1 MHSNSLFN
9 MKILVV
15 GGKGTIGKTVA
26 NRLKEKHE
34 VIVAGRNSGEI
45 NVDITDNDSI
55 KKMYNKI
62 GKIDAVVC
70 CAGAAKW
77 AAFEDMTEE
86 DFYIGIKSKMM
97 GQINLVRFGK
107 EYLNSGGSFT
117 LTTGI
122 LAEDPVY
129 KTTNAAMVNGSIHG
143 FVLAVSQE
151 LKNGLRINVVAP
163 GLVEDSAKKYGAFF
177 PGHKPVPMDKVAN
190 GFIRS
195 IEGKRTGEII
205 RIYE

>member
-1 MHSNSLFN
+1 

-15 GGKGTIGKTVA
+15 GGNGTIGKTVV

-34 VIVAGRNSGEI
+34 IIVAGRKSGDI
-45 NVDITDNDSI
+45 QVDISDIDSI
-55 KKMYNKI
+55 KNMYKETD
-62 GKIDAVVC
+62 KLDAVVC

-77 AAFEDMTEE
+77 AAFNEMTED

-97 GQINLVRFGK
+97 GQVNLVRIGK
-107 EYLNSGGSFT
+107 DYLNDGGSIT

-129 KTTNAAMVNGSIHG
+129 MTTNAAMVNGSIHG
-143 FVLAVSQE
+143 FVTAVSQE

-163 GLVEDSAKKYGAFF
+163 GLVEDSAEKYADFF
-177 PGHKPVPMDKVAN
+177 PGHSPVSMQKVAN
-190 GFIRS
+190 GFVRS

>member
-1 MHSNSLFN
+1 

-15 GGKGTIGKTVA
+15 GGNGTIGKTVA

-34 VIVAGRNSGEI
+34 VIVAGRNSGEV
-45 NVDITDNDSI
+45 NVDIESPASI
-55 KKMYNKI
+55 KAMYEQT
-62 GKIDAVVC
+62 GKLDAVIS

-77 AAFEDMTEE
+77 AAFEEMTED
-86 DFYIGIKSKMM
+86 DFYVGIKSKMM
-97 GQINLVRFGK
+97 GQINLVRIGK
-107 EYLNSGGSFT
+107 EYMNTEGSFT

-122 LAEDPVY
+122 LADDPVY
-129 KTTNAAMVNGSIHG
+129 MTTNAAMVNGSIHG

-163 GLVEDSAKKYGAFF
+163 GLVEDSAEKYGNLF
-177 PGHKPVPMDKVAN
+177 PGHTPVSMKKVAN
-190 GFIRS
+190 GYVRS
-195 IEGKRTGEII
+195 VEGKRTGEII